1 MLRHKYSK
9 KRLRNKYNRKK
20 RTRKMRGGGGK
31 SSKSS
36 KFRKAKRK
44 EGDKMNRDAINQSQ
58 KEDSLTPAEMRNL
71 AQFKAMEL
79 EEKCESVNHV
89 NDDGSIDCPKT
100 RARARKKTQKF
111 HPDRNPGCT
120 TYANDMMT
128 EYNKTCYGDDTNP
141 DRKWDKNDKTWRNNA
156 HTGFYTNTT
165 SSGNSTSSGS
175 GEKKDTGIPSS
186 CRRPAKKMVCRYCQA
201 KGVTD
206 PKCKCCAGTDMAKAA
221 IAKETK
227 ETKEEKTVLEL
238 EDTQP
243 IKMEETNETKHKS
256 WDASKTIGSCR
267 EMDLHP
273 GTEYWINPADG
284 SMSFEPID
292 GVEKQTVTEETDYF
306 YNTEGKTTFDPSDG
320 TCGNI
325 LTEKISETKIKKDDD
340 FIELFFSTHF
350 DKINEIDGNLS
361 DKKQKVIPWLAK
373 S

>member
-1 MLRHKYSK
+1 
-9 KRLRNKYNRKK
+9 
-20 RTRKMRGGGGK
+20 
-31 SSKSS
+31 
-36 KFRKAKRK
+36 
-44 EGDKMNRDAINQSQ
+44 
-58 KEDSLTPAEMRNL
+58 
-71 AQFKAMEL
+71 
-79 EEKCESVNHV
+79 
-89 NDDGSIDCPKT
+89 
-100 RARARKKTQKF
+100 
-111 HPDRNPGCT
+111 
-120 TYANDMMT
+120 
-128 EYNKTCYGDDTNP
+128 
-141 DRKWDKNDKTWRNNA
+141 
-156 HTGFYTNTT
+156 
-165 SSGNSTSSGS
+165 
-175 GEKKDTGIPSS
+175 
-186 CRRPAKKMVCRYCQA
+186 MVCRYCQA

-238 EDTQP
+238 EDTQQP

-256 WDASKTIGSCR
+256 WDAIKTIGSCR

-306 YNTEGKTTFDPSDG
+306 YNSEGKTTFDPSDG

-325 LTEKISETKIKKDDD
+325 LTEKISEAKIKKDDD
-340 FIELFFSTHF
+340 FIELFFLTHF

-373 S
+373 R